1 MLAPQRAA
9 SLQPEVPVLQGASSG
24 ERHGG
29 SSLPWLFEQVR
40 DFSLLAKVA
49 GTAAWSKCSFGSAPA
64 RVFVP
69 AQGTPGGS

>member
-9 SLQPEVPVLQGASSG
+9 SLQPEVPVLQDASSG

-40 DFSLLAKVA
+40 DSRYQ
-49 GTAAWSKCSFGSAPA
+49 W
-64 RVFVP
+64 
-69 AQGTPGGS
+69 